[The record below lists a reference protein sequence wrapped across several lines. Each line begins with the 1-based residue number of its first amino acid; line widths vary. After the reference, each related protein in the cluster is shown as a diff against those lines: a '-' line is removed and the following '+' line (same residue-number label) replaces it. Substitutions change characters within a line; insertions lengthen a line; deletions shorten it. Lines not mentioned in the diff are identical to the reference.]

1 MNWLKSLNYHIKWAS
16 STALKLACTLGTV
29 LGTCVND
36 SKQTAINFLLKQ
48 KKKDKNIIALNLQ
61 EKKYNKIKEEFKYKL
76 IT

>member
-1 MNWLKSLNYHIKWAS
+1 MNLLKSLNYHIKWAS
-16 STALKLACTLGTV
+16 STALKLVCTLGTV

-48 KKKDKNIIALNLQ
+48 KKKDKNIALNLQ

>member
-1 MNWLKSLNYHIKWAS
+1 MDFIYCFKARLYSR
-16 STALKLACTLGTV
+16 
-29 LGTCVND
+29 ND

-48 KKKDKNIIALNLQ
+48 KKKDKNIALNLQ

>member
-48 KKKDKNIIALNLQ
+48 KKKTKNIALNLQ
-61 EKKYNKIKEEFKYKL
+61 EKKYNKIKEEFKCKL